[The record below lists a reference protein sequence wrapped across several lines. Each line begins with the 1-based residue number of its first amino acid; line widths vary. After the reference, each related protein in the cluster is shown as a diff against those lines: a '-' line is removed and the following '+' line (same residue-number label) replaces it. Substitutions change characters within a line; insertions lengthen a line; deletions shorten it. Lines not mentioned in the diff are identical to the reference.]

1 MTNTQQAINDQIIED
16 YSNPKL
22 DVVQID
28 GLVVLKIIKNC
39 KEYLPELVPG
49 QLLGLDIGT
58 SLEVSNCF
66 PFPPRDQEDENTE
79 SSAEY
84 QLEMMRYLREVNI
97 DSNTVGWY
105 TPTYLNSFFNE
116 SVIET
121 QYNYQATINQKC
133 VVIVYDPIKTS
144 QGTLALKCYRLTQ
157 PFMEL
162 FKDQPFSRERL
173 DQANLN
179 FNDIFEQ
186 IPIKIHNS
194 QLINALLYEFESSDS
209 LTTQFDR
216 LGISNN
222 IYLEK
227 VMEGMNECL
236 ESLNNDLNKLYQ
248 YQRAYQTQ
256 KNNYIQQKTLEG
268 KKVDEEELAQMIKPL
283 NTHQPSKLNSLL
295 LTNQVNN
302 YCDQIHSFCGNSL
315 TKLSLLRELQ
325 K

>member
-1 MTNTQQAINDQIIED
+1 MDIDEQIIQD
-16 YSNPKL
+16 YTNSKL

-28 GLVVLKIIKNC
+28 GLVVLKIIKQC

-66 PFPPRDQEDENTE
+66 PFPPRDQEDENSE
-79 SSAEY
+79 SIAEY
-84 QLEMMRYLREVNI
+84 QLEMMRLLREVNI

-144 QGTLALKCYRLTQ
+144 QGTLSLKY
-157 PFMEL
+157 
-162 FKDQPFSRERL
+162 
-173 DQANLN
+173 NL
-179 FNDIFEQ
+179 
-186 IPIKIHNS
+186 
-194 QLINALLYEFESSDS
+194 SSS
-209 LTTQFDR
+209 FDR
-216 LGISNN
+216 LNISNN

-227 VMEGMNECL
+227 VVEGMTDSL
-236 ESLNNDLNKLYQ
+236 ESLNQELNKVYT
-248 YQRAYQTQ
+248 YQRNIQTQ
-256 KNNYIQQKTLEG
+256 KTNYIQQKFLEG
-268 KKVDEEELAQMIKPL
+268 QKVDEDELASMIKPL
-283 NTHQPSKLNSLL
+283 NPPSKLTSLL
-295 LTNQVNN
+295 LTNQINN
-302 YCDQIHSFCGNSL
+302 YTDQIHSFSGNSL
-315 TKLSLLRELQ
+315 TKLSLLKELQ

>member
-1 MTNTQQAINDQIIED
+1 MDIDEQIIQD
-16 YSNPKL
+16 YSNSKL

-28 GLVVLKIIKNC
+28 GLVVLKIIKQC

-66 PFPPRDQEDENTE
+66 PFPPRDQEDENSE
-79 SSAEY
+79 SIADY
-84 QLEMMRYLREVNI
+84 QLEMMRFLREVNI

-144 QGTLALKCYRLTQ
+144 QGTLSLKCYRLTQ
-157 PFMEL
+157 SFMDL
-162 FKDQPFSRERL
+162 FKDQSFSRERL
-173 DQANLN
+173 DQANLS

-194 QLINALLYEFESSDS
+194 QLINALLYEFDGASNN
-209 LTTQFDR
+209 LTNSFDR
-216 LGISNN
+216 LNISNN

-227 VMEGMNECL
+227 VVEGMTDCL
-236 ESLNNDLNKLYQ
+236 ESLNQELNKVYIN
-248 YQRAYQTQ
+248 QRNIQTQ
-256 KNNYIQQKTLEG
+256 KTNYIQQKFLEG
-268 KKVDEEELAQMIKPL
+268 QKVDEDELASMIKPL
-283 NTHQPSKLNSLL
+283 NPPSKLTSLL
-295 LTNQVNN
+295 LTNQINN
-302 YCDQIHSFCGNSL
+302 YTDQIHSFSGNSL
-315 TKLSLLRELQ
+315 TKLSLLKDLQ

>member
-1 MTNTQQAINDQIIED
+1 MNIEEQIIQD

-28 GLVVLKIIKNC
+28 GLVVLKIIKQC
-39 KEYLPELVPG
+39 KEYLPDLVPG

-66 PFPPRDQEDENTE
+66 PFPNPRDQEDENSE
-79 SSAEY
+79 SIAEY
-84 QLEMMRYLREVNI
+84 QLEMMRYLRDVNI

-144 QGTLALKCYRLTQ
+144 QGTLSLKCYRLTQ
-157 PFMEL
+157 SFMEL
-162 FKDQPFSRERL
+162 FKEHPFSRERL
-173 DQANLN
+173 DQANLH

-194 QLINALLYEFESSDS
+194 QLINALLYEFDGASDNLS
-209 LTTQFDR
+209 TNFDR
-216 LGISNN
+216 LNISNT

-227 VMEGMNECL
+227 VVEGMTECL
-236 ESLNNDLNKLYQ
+236 ESLNQELNKVYTT
-248 YQRAYQTQ
+248 QRHIQTQ

-268 KKVDEEELAQMIKPL
+268 KKVDEEELASMIKPA
-283 NTHQPSKLNSLL
+283 NPPSKLTSLL
-295 LTNQVNN
+295 LTNQINN
-302 YCDQIHSFCGNSL
+302 YCDQIHSFSGNSL
-315 TKLSLLRELQ
+315 TKLSLLKEL
-325 K
+325 KK